1 VNGRV
6 NSRIASLLAIGV
18 IVVACGASAASLLP
32 HLSFQL
38 SLHAGTQDGDGKPM
52 LGTEIMHLVPH
63 QGRLYAGNSLW
74 MENDPQTTK
83 ACQILVLDSPNGTW
97 KVDHQFTRRNLRLA
111 ALRSFTFTTD
121 GNGMAIRPVPMLLA
135 APDATAHGT
144 VQIFSRDDT
153 SGTWVPMNFAEASK
167 YSTTRAL
174 GLHRDKT
181 TGVDRVFAGNDQLG
195 VLSGVY
201 DSHAAGRIRWELT
214 AELDVPAGHRVMGF
228 CNCDGVFFC
237 ATTCNIFMRT
247 DGHSPSWKRV
257 YSRPEE
263 IAPVGI
269 RGLTAVPNPSGRGEV
284 LLFAALSKIRRL
296 DPSADFQESIE
307 LDMRTYLAGI
317 LGIRVPSVL
326 AAYNDFVPY
335 SVPGSKETVWLAGF
349 ECTFPPA
356 VIESSPSPKP
366 RVFFVAEKH
375 MYFAAEARY
384 FIRHASRGGIH
395 YEVAEIADSKKPTLV
410 SVRAIAGSPFASDR
424 GRALYFAGFDCNYQP
439 SHNTGWVYRGQF
451 PPR

>member
-1 VNGRV
+1 MDSKGDR
-6 NSRIASLLAIGV
+6 RIAGLLAIGATV
-18 IVVACGASAASLLP
+18 LACGASAVSFPA
-32 HLSFQL
+32 HLSFQP
-38 SLHAGTQDGDGKPM
+38 SMHAGTSDADGKPIV
-52 LGTEIMHLVPH
+52 GTEIMHLVPH

-74 MENDPQTTK
+74 MENDPQVPKT
-83 ACQILVLDSPNGTW
+83 CQILVLDSPYGPW

-111 ALRSFTFTTD
+111 ALRSFTLTTD
-121 GNGMAIRPVPMLLA
+121 GSGKAIRPVPMLLA
-135 APDATAHGT
+135 APDVTVHGT

-153 SGTWVPMNFAEASK
+153 TGTWVPMNFAEASK
-167 YSTTRAL
+167 YRTTRAL

-181 TGVDRVFAGNDQLG
+181 TGVDRIFAGNDQLG
-195 VLSGVY
+195 IFSGVY
-201 DSHAAGRIRWELT
+201 DSRAAGHIRWEQT
-214 AELDVPAGHRVMGF
+214 AELAVPSGERVMGF
-228 CNCDGVFFC
+228 CNCNGVLFC
-237 ATTCNIFMRT
+237 ATTCNIFMRS

-307 LDMRTYLAGI
+307 LDMRTFLAGI
-317 LGIRVPSVL
+317 LGIRVSFVL

-335 SVPGSKETVWLAGF
+335 LLPGSKETVWLVGF

-366 RVFFVAEKH
+366 RVFFVEEKH

-384 FIRHASRGGIH
+384 FIRHASRGNIH
-395 YEVAEIADSKKPTLV
+395 YEVAEVADSKKPTLV
-410 SVRAIAGSPFASDR
+410 SVRAIAVSPFAGDR
-424 GRALYFAGFDCNYQP
+424 GEALYFAGFDCNYQP

-451 PPR
+451 SYR